1 MTRSKTIWT
10 LLVVGVAI
18 ALTAGG
24 LPAETPAKT
33 AKKPAPPAAG
43 KPADPLAKG
52 LLKVKFS
59 DVPLDQV
66 VEYLRDMT
74 GWNIVVK
81 WNALEAAGIKK
92 ATFVNLKVKDVPAEK
107 ILKLVLE
114 AASQRG
120 NPLGYDVEENVV
132 TISTA
137 EDLSRRTVARVYD
150 VRELID
156 WADPKRVEGL
166 SDLVRTTI
174 EPDTWRENAGS
185 IGSVRHLNGVLVVTH
200 TPKVHEALAV
210 LLEYLRGAQAKPL
223 TSPRARAQRTDVK
236 IRMVGSMK
244 QTCLDPAAM
253 ALIAVAG
260 LRDEVPRGV
269 DEVIQEFEALLV
281 KIKSLGIR
289 NAIRLGLK
297 DLYKLKGE
305 NEKVLH
311 HLRQML
317 IENARGWVVKKKDA
331 VSSGLFGGD

>member
-1 MTRSKTIWT
+1 MTRSKAIWT

-18 ALTAGG
+18 VLTVGG
-24 LPAETPAKT
+24 SPAK
-33 AKKPAPPAAG
+33 AVKKPAAAEAG
-43 KPADPLAKG
+43 KPADLLAKK
-52 LLKVKFS
+52 LKKVEFS
-59 DVPLDQV
+59 GVPLEEV

-74 GWNIVVK
+74 GVNIVVK
-81 WNALEAAGIKK
+81 WKALEAAGIKK
-92 ATFVNLKVKDVPAEK
+92 ATPVDLKVKDVPVEK
-107 ILKLVLE
+107 VLRLVLDSVGRE
-114 AASQRG
+114 RDH
-120 NPLGYDVEENVV
+120 LDYDYELEDNIV

-137 EDLSRRTVARVYD
+137 EDLSWRTVARVYD

-156 WADPKRVEGL
+156 WADPKRVESL
-166 SDLVRTTI
+166 LDLVRTTI
-174 EPDTWRENAGS
+174 EPDTWRENTGM

-200 TPKVHEALAV
+200 TSKVHEALVV
-210 LLEYLRGAQAKPL
+210 LLEYLRAAHAKPL
-223 TSPRARAQRTDVK
+223 TSPRARAQQTDVK
-236 IRMVGSMK
+236 IQMVGSMK
-244 QTCLDPAAM
+244 QTCMDPGAM

-269 DEVIQEFEALLV
+269 DEVIKEFEDLLV

-331 VSSGLFGGD
+331 VSSGLFGGG